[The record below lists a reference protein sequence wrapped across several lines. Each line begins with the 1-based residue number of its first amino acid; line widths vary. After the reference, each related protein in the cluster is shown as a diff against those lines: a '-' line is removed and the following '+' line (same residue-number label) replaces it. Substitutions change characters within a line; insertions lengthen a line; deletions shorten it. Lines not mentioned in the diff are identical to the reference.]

1 MRLLLALAAGL
12 AFVPL
17 FADQAY
23 LLGLFI
29 LLLFSAYLGQAWNI
43 SGGFCGL
50 FSLGHASFFGVGLY
64 IGIIL
69 QEHGVLGSAAFIAAG
84 LAGAAV
90 AAGMGYVSFRYRLKG
105 SYFALVTLAFTEI
118 FRVVANASAI
128 TGGGRGA
135 HLAMNY
141 QAANLQFSTKAGYFY
156 FILVMFIAIQALALW
171 LKRSRLGAQMVAVRE
186 DEDAAAALAVGVFRT
201 KMIAITISGGL
212 TGLGGFFYAQYYMY
226 ADPFIA
232 FGAARS
238 MEILLVPIIGGLGTV
253 WGPFIGALS
262 LRVISD
268 VTQELTG
275 NAPGLNLALYGL
287 IVILV
292 VRFAPNGV
300 MGGIGAI
307 RSAINRGRH
316 AAPTSEVKT
325 HAVG

>member
-1 MRLLLALAAGL
+1 MRLLVALAASL
-12 AFVPL
+12 ALVPL

-23 LLGLFI
+23 VLGLFI

-50 FSLGHASFFGVGLY
+50 FSLGHAAFFGVGLY

-69 QEHGVLGSAAFIAAG
+69 QEHGVPGSAAFVAAG

-90 AAGMGYVSFRYRLKG
+90 AAGMGHVSFRYGLKG

-118 FRVVANASAI
+118 FRVVANASVI

-141 QAANLQFSTKAGYFY
+141 QPANLQFSTKAGYFY
-156 FILVMFIAIQALALW
+156 FVLIMFVAIQALALW
-171 LKRSRLGAQMVAVRE
+171 IKRSRLGAQLIAVRE
-186 DEDAAAALAVGVFRT
+186 DEDAAQALAVGVFRV
-201 KMIAITISGGL
+201 KMIAITLSGAL

-226 ADPFIA
+226 TDPFIA

-253 WGPFIGALS
+253 WGPFIGAFS

-287 IVILV
+287 IVILI

-300 MGGIGAI
+300 MGGVRAI
-307 RSAINRGRH
+307 RSAIFRGRVS
-316 AAPTSEVKT
+316 AATSKVNA